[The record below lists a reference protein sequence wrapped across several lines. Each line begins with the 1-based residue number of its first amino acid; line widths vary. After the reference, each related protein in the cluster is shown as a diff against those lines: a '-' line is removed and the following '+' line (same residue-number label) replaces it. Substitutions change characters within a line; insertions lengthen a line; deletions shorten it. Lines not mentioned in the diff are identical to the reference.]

1 MIMVLKRKLKKIV
14 NSISIFLIVGCS
26 YYSMAGSIPANINN
40 VFIPLIE
47 NDTAEFEIAENL
59 TSKITQEIAIQNILK
74 ITDNSNSDST
84 ILGVITSATDGPF
97 TFDSNEQVDEYRF
110 SISLKILWVDNE
122 NEKNLIEKT
131 FTGFGNYSIN
141 NDPSSD
147 GIDNDNDGIL
157 DENDD
162 DEFGDSRELAIN
174 IAINKIASDV
184 VNSILSTWKKNC

>member
-1 MIMVLKRKLKKIV
+1 MIMALKRKLKKIV
-14 NSISIFLIVGCS
+14 NSLSIFMLVGCS

-40 VFIPLIE
+40 VYIPLIE
-47 NDTAEFEIAENL
+47 NDTAEFEISENL

-74 ITDNSNSDST
+74 ITDDSNSDST

-162 DEFGDSRELAIN
+162 DEFGDSREFAIN

-184 VNSILSTWKKNC
+184 VNSILSTW

>member
-14 NSISIFLIVGCS
+14 NSISILLIVGCS

-40 VFIPLIE
+40 VYIPLIE
-47 NDTAEFEIAENL
+47 NDTAEFEISENL

-74 ITDNSNSDST
+74 ITDDSNSDST

-184 VNSILSTWKKNC
+184 VNSILSTW

>member
-1 MIMVLKRKLKKIV
+1 MTMELKRRLKKII
-14 NSISIFLIVGCS
+14 NIASIFLIVGCS
-26 YYSMAGSIPANINN
+26 YYSMAGSIPANIKN
-40 VFIPLIE
+40 VNIPLIE
-47 NDTAEFEIAENL
+47 NDTAEFEISENL
-59 TSKITQEIAIQNILK
+59 TSKIIQEIAIQNILR
-74 ITDNSNSDST
+74 ITDDSNSDST
-84 ILGVITSATDGPF
+84 ILGVITNASDGPF
-97 TFDSNEQVDEYRF
+97 SFDSNEQVDEYRF
-110 SISLKILWVDNE
+110 SLSLKVTWIDNE

-162 DEFGDSRELAIN
+162 DEFGDSRDLAIN

-184 VNSILSTWKKNC
+184 VNSILSTW

>member
-26 YYSMAGSIPANINN
+26 YYSMAGSIPANINS
-40 VFIPLIE
+40 VYIPLIE
-47 NDTAEFEIAENL
+47 NDTAEFEISENL

-184 VNSILSTWKKNC
+184 VNSILSTW

>member
-14 NSISIFLIVGCS
+14 NSISILLIVGCS
-26 YYSMAGSIPANINN
+26 YYSMAGSIPANINS
-40 VFIPLIE
+40 VYIPLIE
-47 NDTAEFEIAENL
+47 NDTAEFEISENL

-74 ITDNSNSDST
+74 ITDNINSDST

-97 TFDSNEQVDEYRF
+97 PFDSNEQVDEYRF

-184 VNSILSTWKKNC
+184 VNSILSTW

>member
-14 NSISIFLIVGCS
+14 NSISIFLLVGCS

-40 VFIPLIE
+40 VYIPLIE
-47 NDTAEFEIAENL
+47 NDTAEFEISENL
-59 TSKITQEIAIQNILK
+59 TSKITQEIAIQNMLK

-184 VNSILSTWKKNC
+184 VNSILSTW

>member
-1 MIMVLKRKLKKIV
+1 MIMALKRKLKKIV
-14 NSISIFLIVGCS
+14 NSLSIFMLVGCS
-26 YYSMAGSIPANINN
+26 YYSMAGSIPANINS
-40 VFIPLIE
+40 VYIPLIE
-47 NDTAEFEIAENL
+47 NDTAEFEISENL

-74 ITDNSNSDST
+74 ITDDSNSDST
-84 ILGVITSATDGPF
+84 ILGVITSAADGPF

-184 VNSILSTWKKNC
+184 VNSILSTW

>member
-40 VFIPLIE
+40 VYIPLIE
-47 NDTAEFEIAENL
+47 NDTAEFEISENL

-84 ILGVITSATDGPF
+84 ILGVITSATDLPF

-184 VNSILSTWKKNC
+184 VNSILSTW

>member
-26 YYSMAGSIPANINN
+26 YYSMAGSIPANISN
-40 VFIPLIE
+40 VYIPLIE
-47 NDTAEFEIAENL
+47 NDTAEFEISENL
-59 TSKITQEIAIQNILK
+59 TSKITQEIAIKNILK

-184 VNSILSTWKKNC
+184 VNSILSTW

>member
-14 NSISIFLIVGCS
+14 NSISILLIVGCS
-26 YYSMAGSIPANINN
+26 YYSMAGSIPANINS
-40 VFIPLIE
+40 VYIPLIE
-47 NDTAEFEIAENL
+47 NDTAEFEISENL

-74 ITDNSNSDST
+74 ITDDSNSDST
-84 ILGVITSATDGPF
+84 ILGVITSAADGPF

-174 IAINKIASDV
+174 IAVNKIASDV
-184 VNSILSTWKKNC
+184 VNSILSTW

>member
-1 MIMVLKRKLKKIV
+1 MIMALKRKLKKIV

-40 VFIPLIE
+40 VYIPLIE
-47 NDTAEFEIAENL
+47 NDTAEFEISENL

-74 ITDNSNSDST
+74 ITDNNNSDST

-184 VNSILSTWKKNC
+184 VNSILSTW

>member
-1 MIMVLKRKLKKIV
+1 MIMALKRKLKKIV
-14 NSISIFLIVGCS
+14 NSLSIFMLVGCS

-40 VFIPLIE
+40 VYIPLIE
-47 NDTAEFEIAENL
+47 NDTAEFEISENL

-74 ITDNSNSDST
+74 ITDDGNSDST

-184 VNSILSTWKKNC
+184 VNSILSTW

>member
-14 NSISIFLIVGCS
+14 NSISILLIVGCS
-26 YYSMAGSIPANINN
+26 YYSMAGSIPANINS
-40 VFIPLIE
+40 VYIPLIE
-47 NDTAEFEIAENL
+47 NDTAEFEISENL

-97 TFDSNEQVDEYRF
+97 TFDRNEQVDEYRF

-174 IAINKIASDV
+174 IAVNKIASDV
-184 VNSILSTWKKNC
+184 VNSILSTW

>member
-1 MIMVLKRKLKKIV
+1 MIMELKRKLKKIT
-14 NSISIFLIVGCS
+14 SILLIFCLIGCS

-40 VFIPLIE
+40 VHIPLIQ

-74 ITDNSNSDST
+74 ISENEESDSS
-84 ILGVITSATDGPF
+84 ILGVISSAIDGPF
-97 TFDSNEQVDEYRF
+97 SFDSNEQVDEYRF
-110 SISLKILWVDNE
+110 SINVQIVWVDNE

-174 IAINKIASDV
+174 IAINKIASDI
-184 VNSILSTWKKNC
+184 VNSILSTW

>member
-40 VFIPLIE
+40 VYIPLIE
-47 NDTAEFEIAENL
+47 NDTAEFEISENL

-84 ILGVITSATDGPF
+84 NLGVITSATDGPF

-184 VNSILSTWKKNC
+184 VNSILSTW

>member
-1 MIMVLKRKLKKIV
+1 MELKRKLKKIV
-14 NSISIFLIVGCS
+14 NFISIFLIVGCS

-84 ILGVITSATDGPF
+84 ILGVITSAADGPF

-122 NEKNLIEKT
+122 SEKNLIEKT
-131 FTGFGNYSIN
+131 FTGFGIYSIN

-184 VNSILSTWKKNC
+184 VNSILSTW

>member
-1 MIMVLKRKLKKIV
+1 MTMELKRKLKKIV
-14 NSISIFLIVGCS
+14 NIVSIFLIVGCS
-26 YYSMAGSIPANINN
+26 YYSMAGSIPANIKN
-40 VFIPLIE
+40 VNIPLIE
-47 NDTAEFEIAENL
+47 NDTAEFEISENL
-59 TSKITQEIAIQNILK
+59 TSKIIQEIAIQNILK
-74 ITDNSNSDST
+74 ITDDNNSDST
-84 ILGVITSATDGPF
+84 ILGVITNASDGPF
-97 TFDSNEQVDEYRF
+97 SFDSNEQVDEYRF
-110 SISLKILWVDNE
+110 SLSLKVTWIDNE

-184 VNSILSTWKKNC
+184 VNSILSTW

>member
-1 MIMVLKRKLKKIV
+1 MTMALKRKLKKIV
-14 NSISIFLIVGCS
+14 NFVSIFLIVGCS
-26 YYSMAGSIPANINN
+26 YYSMAGSIPANIKN
-40 VFIPLIE
+40 VNIPLIE
-47 NDTAEFEIAENL
+47 NDTAEFEISENL
-59 TSKITQEIAIQNILK
+59 TSKIIQEIAIQNILK
-74 ITDNSNSDST
+74 ITDDSNSDST
-84 ILGVITSATDGPF
+84 ILGVITTASDGPF
-97 TFDSNEQVDEYRF
+97 SFDINEQVDEYRF
-110 SISLKILWVDNE
+110 SLSLKITWIDNE

-184 VNSILSTWKKNC
+184 VNSILSTW

>member
-1 MIMVLKRKLKKIV
+1 MIMELKRKLKKIV
-14 NSISIFLIVGCS
+14 NFISIFLIVGCS

-40 VFIPLIE
+40 VYIPLIE
-47 NDTAEFEIAENL
+47 NDTAEFEISENL

-74 ITDNSNSDST
+74 ITDNSDSDST
-84 ILGVITSATDGPF
+84 ILGVITSASDGPF
-97 TFDSNEQVDEYRF
+97 TFNSNEQVDEYRF

-122 NEKNLIEKT
+122 NEKKLIEKT

-184 VNSILSTWKKNC
+184 VNSILSTW

>member
-40 VFIPLIE
+40 VYIPLIE

-184 VNSILSTWKKNC
+184 VNSILSTW

>member
-1 MIMVLKRKLKKIV
+1 MTMELKRRLKKII
-14 NSISIFLIVGCS
+14 NIASIFLIIGCS
-26 YYSMAGSIPANINN
+26 YYSMAGSIPANIKN
-40 VFIPLIE
+40 VNIPLIE
-47 NDTAEFEIAENL
+47 NDTAEFEISENL
-59 TSKITQEIAIQNILK
+59 TSKIIQEIAIQNILR
-74 ITDNSNSDST
+74 ITDDSNSDST
-84 ILGVITSATDGPF
+84 ILGVITNASDGPF
-97 TFDSNEQVDEYRF
+97 SFDINEQVDEYRF
-110 SISLKILWVDNE
+110 SLSLKITWIDNE

-184 VNSILSTWKKNC
+184 VNSILSTW

>member
-1 MIMVLKRKLKKIV
+1 MIMALKRKLKKIV
-14 NSISIFLIVGCS
+14 NSLSIFMLVGCS

-40 VFIPLIE
+40 IYIPLIE
-47 NDTAEFEIAENL
+47 NDTAEFDISENL

-74 ITDNSNSDST
+74 ITDDSNSDST

-184 VNSILSTWKKNC
+184 VNSILSTW

>member
-1 MIMVLKRKLKKIV
+1 MIMELKRKLKKIT
-14 NSISIFLIVGCS
+14 STLLIFCLIGCS

-40 VFIPLIE
+40 VYIPLIQ

-74 ITDNSNSDST
+74 ISENEESDSS
-84 ILGVITSATDGPF
+84 ILGVISSAIDGPF
-97 TFDSNEQVDEYRF
+97 SFDSNEQVDEYRF
-110 SISLKILWVDNE
+110 SINVQIVWVDNE

-174 IAINKIASDV
+174 IAINKIASDI
-184 VNSILSTWKKNC
+184 VNSILSTW

>member
-40 VFIPLIE
+40 VYIPLIE
-47 NDTAEFEIAENL
+47 NDTAEFEISENL

-74 ITDNSNSDST
+74 ITDDSNSDST

-147 GIDNDNDGIL
+147 GIDNDSDGIL

-184 VNSILSTWKKNC
+184 VNSILSTW

>member
-1 MIMVLKRKLKKIV
+1 MIMELKRKLKKIV
-14 NSISIFLIVGCS
+14 NFISIFIIVGCS

-40 VFIPLIE
+40 VYIPLIK
-47 NDTAEFEIAENL
+47 NDTAEFEISENL

-74 ITDNSNSDST
+74 ITDNSTSDST

-97 TFDSNEQVDEYRF
+97 SFDSNEQVDEYRF

-174 IAINKIASDV
+174 IAVNKIASDV
-184 VNSILSTWKKNC
+184 VNSILSTW

>member
-1 MIMVLKRKLKKIV
+1 MIMALKRKLKKIV
-14 NSISIFLIVGCS
+14 NSLSIFMLVGCS

-40 VFIPLIE
+40 IYIPLIE
-47 NDTAEFEIAENL
+47 NDTAEFEISENL

-74 ITDNSNSDST
+74 VTDDSNSDST

-184 VNSILSTWKKNC
+184 VNSILSTW

>member
-1 MIMVLKRKLKKIV
+1 MIMALKRKLKKIV
-14 NSISIFLIVGCS
+14 NSLSIFMLVGCS

-74 ITDNSNSDST
+74 ITDDSNSDST

-97 TFDSNEQVDEYRF
+97 TFDGNEQVDEYRF

-141 NDPSSD
+141 NDRSSD

-184 VNSILSTWKKNC
+184 VNSILSTW

>member
-14 NSISIFLIVGCS
+14 NFISIFMLVGCS

-40 VFIPLIE
+40 VYIPLIE
-47 NDTAEFEIAENL
+47 NDTAEFEISENL

-74 ITDNSNSDST
+74 ITDDSNSDST

-184 VNSILSTWKKNC
+184 VNSILSTW

>member
-1 MIMVLKRKLKKIV
+1 MIMVLKRKLKRIV
-14 NSISIFLIVGCS
+14 NFISIFLIVGCS

-40 VFIPLIE
+40 VYIPLIE
-47 NDTAEFEIAENL
+47 NDTAEFEISENL

-147 GIDNDNDGIL
+147 GIDNDNYGIL

-184 VNSILSTWKKNC
+184 VNSILSTW

>member
-14 NSISIFLIVGCS
+14 NSLSIFMLVGCS

-40 VFIPLIE
+40 IYIPLIE
-47 NDTAEFEIAENL
+47 NDTAEFEISENL

-74 ITDNSNSDST
+74 ITDDSNSDST

-184 VNSILSTWKKNC
+184 VNSILSTW

>member
-1 MIMVLKRKLKKIV
+1 MIMALKRKLKKIV
-14 NSISIFLIVGCS
+14 NSLSIFMLVGCS

-40 VFIPLIE
+40 VYIPLIE
-47 NDTAEFEIAENL
+47 NDTAEFEISENL

-74 ITDNSNSDST
+74 ITDDSNSDST
-84 ILGVITSATDGPF
+84 ILGLITSATDGPF

-184 VNSILSTWKKNC
+184 VNSILSTW

>member
-1 MIMVLKRKLKKIV
+1 MTMALKKKLKKIV
-14 NSISIFLIVGCS
+14 NFVSIFLIVGCS
-26 YYSMAGSIPANINN
+26 YYSMAGSIPANIKN
-40 VFIPLIE
+40 VNIPLIE
-47 NDTAEFEIAENL
+47 NDTAEFEISENL
-59 TSKITQEIAIQNILK
+59 TSKIIQEIAIQNILK
-74 ITDNSNSDST
+74 ITDDSNSDST
-84 ILGVITSATDGPF
+84 ILGVITTASDGPF
-97 TFDSNEQVDEYRF
+97 SFDVNEQVDEYRF
-110 SISLKILWVDNE
+110 SLSLIITWIDNE

-184 VNSILSTWKKNC
+184 VNSILSTW

>member
-1 MIMVLKRKLKKIV
+1 MTMELKRKLKKIV
-14 NSISIFLIVGCS
+14 NIVSIFLIVGCS
-26 YYSMAGSIPANINN
+26 YYSMAGSIPANIKN
-40 VFIPLIE
+40 VNIPLIE
-47 NDTAEFEIAENL
+47 NDTAEFEISENL
-59 TSKITQEIAIQNILK
+59 TSKIIQEIAIQNILK
-74 ITDNSNSDST
+74 ITDDNNSYST
-84 ILGVITSATDGPF
+84 ILGVITSASDGPF
-97 TFDSNEQVDEYRF
+97 SFDNNEQVDEYRF
-110 SISLKILWVDNE
+110 SLSLKIIWTDNE

-184 VNSILSTWKKNC
+184 VNSILSTW

>member
-26 YYSMAGSIPANINN
+26 YYSMAGSIPANISN
-40 VFIPLIE
+40 VYIPLIE
-47 NDTAEFEIAENL
+47 NDTAEFEISENL

-174 IAINKIASDV
+174 IAVNKIASDV
-184 VNSILSTWKKNC
+184 VNSILSTW

>member
-14 NSISIFLIVGCS
+14 NSLSIFMLVGCS

-40 VFIPLIE
+40 VYIPLIE
-47 NDTAEFEIAENL
+47 NDTAEFEISENL

-184 VNSILSTWKKNC
+184 VNSILSTW

>member
-1 MIMVLKRKLKKIV
+1 MIMELKRKLKKIV
-14 NSISIFLIVGCS
+14 NFISIFIIVGCS

-40 VFIPLIE
+40 VYIPLIE
-47 NDTAEFEIAENL
+47 NDTAEFEISENL

-74 ITDNSNSDST
+74 ITDDSNSDST

-184 VNSILSTWKKNC
+184 VNSILSTW

>member
-14 NSISIFLIVGCS
+14 NSISIFLLVGCS

-40 VFIPLIE
+40 VYIPLIE
-47 NDTAEFEIAENL
+47 NDTAEFEISENL

-184 VNSILSTWKKNC
+184 VNSILSTW

>member
-14 NSISIFLIVGCS
+14 NSISIFLIVGCG

-40 VFIPLIE
+40 VYIPLIE
-47 NDTAEFEIAENL
+47 NDTAEFEISENL

-74 ITDNSNSDST
+74 ITDDSNSDST
-84 ILGVITSATDGPF
+84 ILGVITSAADGPF

-184 VNSILSTWKKNC
+184 VNSILSTW